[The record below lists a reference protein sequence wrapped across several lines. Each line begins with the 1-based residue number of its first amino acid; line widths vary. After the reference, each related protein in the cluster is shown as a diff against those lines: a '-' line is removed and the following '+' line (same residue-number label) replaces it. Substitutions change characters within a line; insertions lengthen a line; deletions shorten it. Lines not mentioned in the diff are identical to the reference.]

1 MQIRDTWSSNNRS
14 LHWKVKFWSMTLGQ
28 GHDLTQTGHATC
40 RSVCLD
46 ARNTVNLFW
55 SLYHAPIKSYCSN
68 TVFDLWWRHVTSGVQ
83 KRAIC
88 SNGVKIHFSRQHSL
102 LLSVFWG
109 YRWEFTIIGG
119 LRIVPTDSPNGILR
133 NGGSQHFLSG
143 RLSQPFNRF
152 GVDWV
157 MKITLL
163 ASFGD
168 K

>member
-1 MQIRDTWSSNNRS
+1 MAWDMTSNNLLKDHERQFKVEQQWILTVKYFLGSGIYHMQIRDTWSSNNRS
-14 LHWKVKFWSMTLGQ
+14 LHWKVKFWSMTSGQ

-109 YRWEFTIIGG
+109 YWWEFTIIGG
-119 LRIVPTDSPNGILR
+119 LRIFPIDL
-133 NGGSQHFLSG
+133 
-143 RLSQPFNRF
+143 
-152 GVDWV
+152 
-157 MKITLL
+157 
-163 ASFGD
+163 
-168 K
+168 